1 LCPKLRQEKP
11 HGQAREQRLQ
21 HRAHLRGRRDARKLH
36 QRRRQRAA
44 RKRHLL
50 RQRLRTFRR
59 LEQRRELRLARQGA
73 HQALVR
79 RFRHRPGVR
88 RLSTWLEGKGYFSA
102 EYIYEKSGLPGGRLE
117 FDFDTFRANPAKVT
131 IETFDRDTGE
141 SVFITKDQLN
151 DPSMLMR
158 YVRAS
163 STLPFFMPSPEIAG
177 HHFYDGGLG
186 VGAGLML
193 PRAERDG
200 FTRFLIV
207 RTRPRGYRK
216 QAPDKALDRLLRV
229 HYHRYG
235 KLVEALEDRWKRYN
249 LIADEIDRLEQSGHA
264 YVFYAD
270 KMGVESGETDLK
282 KLEANY
288 RAGYM
293 QACDELPA
301 IVRFLERG

>member
-1 LCPKLRQEKP
+1 MDKLENNVFNTALIFE
-11 HGQAREQRLQ
+11 GGGM
-21 HRAHLRGRRDARKLH
+21 RASYTSAVANVLLENDIYFDNVYGLSAGSSNAVNYVSRDKERT
-36 QRRRQRAA
+36 
-44 RKRHLL
+44 KRSFVDFV
-50 RQRLRTFRR
+50 TDPEF
-59 LEQRRELRLARQGA
+59 G
-73 HQALVR
+73 
-79 RFRHRPGVR
+79 G
-88 RLSTWLEGKGYFSA
+88 LSTWLEGKGYFSA

-141 SVFITKDQLN
+141 SVFITKDQLD

-235 KLVEALEDRWKRYN
+235 KLVQALEDRWKRYN